1 MNLRYGLQDDCRR
14 IYDLI
19 CEMEEKVLPYDHFSR
34 IWEKQ
39 IANPDY
45 ISLVCEE
52 DGTVIGVLNLRLEE
66 QLHHTQ
72 LVAEIMEM
80 AVKAEYR
87 SSGIGKAL
95 IRWAYQIA
103 QEKGCLR
110 HKTRGRARAEQPE
123 KADRHFRRGRC
134 GAAHRR
140 VHRHDR
146 HRPQRRRQ
154 DHQQQPGDDPADRE
168 HAAADGRARRADTGA
183 HHCAYG

>member
-1 MNLRYGLQDDCRR
+1 MNFRYGLQDDCRR

-19 CEMEEKVLPYDHFSR
+19 CEMEEKALPYDHFSR

-52 DGTVIGVLNLRLEE
+52 DGGVIGVLNLRLEE
-66 QLHHTQ
+66 QLHHAQ

-103 QEKGCLR
+103 QEKGCLQIEASSNQLR
-110 HKTRGRARAEQPE
+110 TN
-123 KADRHFRRGRC
+123 
-134 GAAHRR
+134 AHRFYL
-140 VHRHDR
+140 
-146 HRPQRRRQ
+146 
-154 DHQQQPGDDPADRE
+154 RE
-168 HAAADGRARRADTGA
+168 GMKNYHYKFTHKLQGEDLAENALGR
-183 HHCAYG
+183 

>member
-1 MNLRYGLQDDCRR
+1 MNFRYGLQDDCRR
-14 IYDLI
+14 IYNLI
-19 CEMEEKVLPYDHFSR
+19 CEMEEKALPYNHFSR

-103 QEKGCLR
+103 QEKGCLQIEASSNQLR
-110 HKTRGRARAEQPE
+110 TSAYRFYLREGMKNHHFKFTHKLQEEDFAENALGR
-123 KADRHFRRGRC
+123 
-134 GAAHRR
+134 
-140 VHRHDR
+140 
-146 HRPQRRRQ
+146 
-154 DHQQQPGDDPADRE
+154 
-168 HAAADGRARRADTGA
+168 
-183 HHCAYG
+183 